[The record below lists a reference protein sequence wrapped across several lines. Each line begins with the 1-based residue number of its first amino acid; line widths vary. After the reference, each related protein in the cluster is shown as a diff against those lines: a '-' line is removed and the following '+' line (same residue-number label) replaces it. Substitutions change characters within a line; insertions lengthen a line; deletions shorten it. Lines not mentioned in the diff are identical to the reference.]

1 MQHAITYS
9 ILEHLR
15 NQVPEASEVLWVY
28 DGISL
33 SNRAKPFLTVEQ
45 MQTDNDLLAA
55 GREDYEE
62 TYRFQIGLRAR
73 NISER
78 SRLSD
83 LVTAVLRQK
92 NIPLLDTRQL
102 PSPVIGV
109 FICDVLAVTP
119 MQSEDLANDTDKH
132 RTYFDVAVEIQRRN
146 GEFKI
151 TQ

>member
-9 ILEHLR
+9 IIEHLR
-15 NQVPEASEVLWVY
+15 NQVPEASEVIWVY
-28 DGISL
+28 DGVSL
-33 SNRAKPFLTVEQ
+33 SNRVKPFLTVEQ
-45 MQTDNDLLAA
+45 MQTDNELLAA
-55 GREDYEE
+55 GRTDYGE

-83 LVTAVLRQK
+83 VMLHVLRQP
-92 NIPLLDTRQL
+92 NIPLLDTRVS

-109 FICDVLAVTP
+109 FVCDVPAVTP
-119 MQSEDLANDTDKH
+119 MQSEDLSNETDKH
-132 RTYFDVAVEIQRRN
+132 RVYFDVEVEIQRVN
-146 GEFKI
+146 GEFNI

>member
-1 MQHAITYS
+1 MQHAITFS

-45 MQTDNDLLAA
+45 MQTDNELLAA
-55 GREDYEE
+55 GREDFEE

-109 FICDVLAVTP
+109 FVCDVLAVTP

-132 RTYFDVAVEIQRRN
+132 RVYFDVAVEVQRRN